1 MKKAAA
7 PTSASVQA
15 AFGLFDDD
23 SSDEEF
29 HAEPQQPAVP
39 VNLVEQLKIS
49 APPAP
54 AVKQTATSTSVS
66 SASSN
71 RVLYP
76 AWRDVAPEFV
86 GPIEV
91 DNNCANIGGSRGY
104 VATRDLAPGTL
115 VLVEKAY
122 VPWPMDVDQS
132 DPSFFIVTVRNILRE
147 PSWKITVEH
156 LGYLH
161 PQRLEDLPAELLTAG
176 REKYDAQLAALLKE
190 PEVAALGVSH
200 DTLLQNVFA
209 MQCNAFDSGVFLHN
223 AIFNHECNPNC
234 IKFTPEDR
242 ERGVSEVRVARAVKK
257 GEPLTISYL
266 YPREQSRNRR
276 LRNLREQFGFVCICA
291 LCRRGDSVLPRPTRH
306 AEKGGA
312 AGDEPTLATIEEVE
326 QVAAGAEELLKDG
339 TSAAHVLSIALEAL
353 SDALEVVAH
362 DHVVLMRIH
371 KLVADCC
378 DAILRAR
385 PSQDVREY
393 AILFLRSSYELL
405 ELQRMYL
412 NDDHIDLA
420 RTLNDVSQGI
430 ELLLSLDP
438 KALLQEFPE
447 WKDFRQA
454 SKVENEY
461 RLEYRRIKRLYE

>member
-1 MKKAAA
+1 MKKATA
-7 PTSASVQA
+7 PTSESVQA

-23 SSDEEF
+23 SSDDEF
-29 HAEPQQPAVP
+29 RSDQHAIPEPVAL
-39 VNLVEQLKIS
+39 NLVEQLKVS

-54 AVKQTATSTSVS
+54 VKAAVTSA
-66 SASSN
+66 ASHRSD

-76 AWRDVAPEFV
+76 AWRDATPEFV

-91 DNNCANIGGSRGY
+91 DSNCANIGGSRGY
-104 VATRDLAPGTL
+104 IATEDLAPGTL
-115 VLVEKAY
+115 VLVEKAF
-122 VPWPMDVDQS
+122 VPWPSDVDQS
-132 DPSFFIVTVRNILRE
+132 DPSFFIATVRNILRE
-147 PSWKITVEH
+147 PTWKTTVEH
-156 LGYLH
+156 LGHLH
-161 PQRLEDLPAELLTAG
+161 PQRLEDLPTELLTAG
-176 REKYDAQLAALLKE
+176 REKYDSQLAALLQE
-190 PEVAALGVSH
+190 PGVASLGVSH
-200 DTLLQNVFA
+200 EELLQNVFA

-242 ERGVSEVRVARAVKK
+242 EHGVSEVRVARAVKK

-266 YPREQSRNRR
+266 YPREQSRSRR
-276 LRNLREQFGFVCICA
+276 LRNLREQFGFVCICE
-291 LCRRGDSVLPRPTRH
+291 LCRRGDSVLPLPVRH
-306 AEKGGA
+306 SEERSASDE
-312 AGDEPTLATIEEVE
+312 EPTLVTIEEVE

-378 DAILRAR
+378 DAILQAR

-430 ELLLSLDP
+430 QLLLSLDP
-438 KALLQEFPE
+438 KALLQEFSE

-461 RLEYRRIKRLYE
+461 RQEYRRIKRLYE